1 MAKNYVKFP
10 TAFFSIA
17 EWNKPREY
25 SKAEAYLY
33 LLSGETDLSL
43 RHLARQ
49 WQWGKTKVERF
60 ISELKKYG
68 LWDTK
73 WDTFRDTKQVKQQQ
87 VTQSFGTPSGT
98 PNGTH
103 LIENNN
109 YPPILSSTKVESN
122 IVPPK
127 GMESNFLQEVCE
139 EFREVVSE
147 WLSYK
152 RERRESY
159 KSHRSLQAFYSK
171 LTNLSHGNATLAR
184 EIINQSMANNWAGI
198 FQLKNQTYDQKSAA
212 NQTSDTESRIANVLR
227 AAAEGYARAN
237 TPQEWQS

>member
-98 PNGTH
+98 PDGTH

-122 IVPPK
+122 IVPPR
-127 GMESNFLQEVCE
+127 GESERDFLQEVSE
-139 EFREVVSE
+139 EFRAIVEE
-147 WLSYK
+147 WFAYK
-152 RERRESY
+152 RERREAY
-159 KSHRSLQAFYSK
+159 KSHRSKQAFFTK
-171 LTNLSHGNATLAR
+171 LKTLSQNNPTIAR
-184 EIINQSMANNWAGI
+184 EIIHQSMANNWAGI
-198 FQLKNQTYDQKSAA
+198 FQLKIDHNDYNKSHT
-212 NQTSDTESRIANVLR
+212 NRPSSTVFIGN
-227 AAAEGYARAN
+227 GYG
-237 TPQEWQS
+237 QSTI